1 MNNKKLKKKKVF
13 KPSAIAS
20 DRILRN
26 KTDEW
31 FEMYNNITQQ
41 NDVEQIIK
49 RSEEMERYN
58 LFLIHQNQYW
68 YDINSSQIYL

>member
-1 MNNKKLKKKKVF
+1 MEFLEINLMNDVKC
-13 KPSAIAS
+13 
-20 DRILRN
+20 
-26 KTDEW
+26 T
-31 FEMYNNITQQ
+31 ITQQ

-58 LFLIHQNQYW
+58 LFLIHQNQYC